1 MKSRLFTLIEL
12 LVVIAII
19 AILASMLLPALSKA
33 RQKAK
38 DIACTNNL
46 KQIGLAFHFYT
57 DAHDDYLVPGRQ
69 DKTTGSIWFYV
80 LARDGQYGVQFRT
93 TGSTPF
99 RCPAEKVQLGTNG
112 ANSFPYTHYG
122 INGFICGDATSK
134 SGDNYRKLFQTTA
147 FQEPSK
153 MRLCADTYRVNGF
166 AVMYPCYA
174 GWRHAGRGSARSAA
188 EELPGGR
195 QRRAVGQSGEH
206 AVRGRACGGDDKA
219 RDADVPGLGI
229 RLRELLPPPG
239 ICVKHLGPGDG
250 DEMRDHAAGAIGK
263 EQRLLC

>member
-46 KQIGLAFHFYT
+46 KQIGLAFHLYT

-174 GWRHAGRGSARSAA
+174 GWRHAGVDPRDPLLKNCQVDGS
-188 EELPGGR
+188 
-195 QRRAVGQSGEH
+195 
-206 AVRGRACGGDDKA
+206 
-219 RDADVPGLGI
+219 DVPSGNRANMLFVDGHVVAMTKPEMQMFPDWGFGSGNSFHRLGYASNTSV
-229 RLRELLPPPG
+229 LG
-239 ICVKHLGPGDG
+239 TGTKCVIMPLV
-250 DEMRDHAAGAIGK
+250 
-263 EQRLLC
+263 Q